1 MCMGVLSH
9 IHMSEYQTCVWCPQG
24 REESVGSSGSGL
36 QIVKV
41 AVWLLGH
48 ELSGPQEDQS
58 VSLIVERSLQP
69 DVSIF

>member
-9 IHMSEYQTCVWCPQG
+9 VHMSEYQTCVWCPL
-24 REESVGSSGSGL
+24 RWEESVGSSGSGL

-41 AVWLLGH
+41 AMWVLRY